1 MVTTGNNRNSAS
13 LSLSLAKPSPL
24 FLSLSLSRLSLH
36 LHSPFSI
43 PLRLSSLLFSPL
55 LSSSFSSSYL
65 FFSSFLPLS
74 PLSSLSLPPLS
85 LSLSI
90 RGIYHCPVRLIV
102 LPRSWSVPG
111 RKRLDRLFFFFPS
124 FSFPISS
131 SLPPSLSSINQVKVQ
146 FQLGFVSITFTFFL
160 ARTRPGNSL
169 VFRRPVN
176 LFRPSFLRSAL
187 APSPFPHFAGLIH
200 SGFLSCMSG

>member
-1 MVTTGNNRNSAS
+1 MVITGNNRNSAS
-13 LSLSLAKPSPL
+13 PWPNPLLSLSLARS
-24 FLSLSLSRLSLH
+24 SLLH

-43 PLRLSSLLFSPL
+43 QFFLSSFLLSSLLFV
-55 LSSSFSSSYL
+55 LSLL
-65 FFSSFLPLS
+65 FFLFLSFTHS
-74 PLSSLSLPPLS
+74 
-85 LSLSI
+85 SLSI

-131 SLPPSLSSINQVKVQ
+131 SLPPSLSSTNQVK
-146 FQLGFVSITFTFFL
+146 FSSNL
-160 ARTRPGNSL
+160 ASSLSPSPSSLLAHGLAISL

>member
-24 FLSLSLSRLSLH
+24 FLSLSLSLLSLH

-55 LSSSFSSSYL
+55 LSSSFSSSSYL
-65 FFSSFLPLS
+65 FFSSSLPLS
-74 PLSSLSLPPLS
+74 SPRSSLSLPP

-131 SLPPSLSSINQVKVQ
+131 SLSPSLSSINQVK
-146 FQLGFVSITFTFFL
+146 FGSNL
-160 ARTRPGNSL
+160 ASSL
-169 VFRRPVN
+169 
-176 LFRPSFLRSAL
+176 S
-187 APSPFPHFAGLIH
+187 PSPSSLLAHGLAIPSSSAVPSTSSDH
-200 SGFLSCMSG
+200 RSSDQLLLPLPSPISPV